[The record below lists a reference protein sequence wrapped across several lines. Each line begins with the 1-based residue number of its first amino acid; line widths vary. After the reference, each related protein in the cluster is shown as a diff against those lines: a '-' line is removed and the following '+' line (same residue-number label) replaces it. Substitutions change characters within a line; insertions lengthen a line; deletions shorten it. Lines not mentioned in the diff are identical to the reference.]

1 VADLKPSFAAPMG
14 ETVKSAFVLLLI
26 SIISARSFGQ
36 ASNMISIS
44 ALQHESE
51 VASAYDRE
59 DIKRLMRTAQT
70 PDEFTRISLYF
81 DRQAEMYA
89 AKSEEEQKE
98 LDRLLALPYH
108 ARSYPAQVE
117 NTRNRIDH
125 FKALS
130 RKSTE
135 QANLYRACADA
146 DESKEATAVSS
157 SD

>member
-1 VADLKPSFAAPMG
+1 
-14 ETVKSAFVLLLI
+14 
-26 SIISARSFGQ
+26 
-36 ASNMISIS
+36 MISIS
-44 ALQHESE
+44 TLQYESE

-59 DIKRLMRTAQT
+59 GIKRLIRTAQT
-70 PDEFTRISLYF
+70 PDAFTRIALYF

-117 NTRNRIDH
+117 NTRNRIDQ
-125 FKALS
+125 FQALS

-135 QANLYRACADA
+135 QANLYRTRAAA
-146 DESKEATAVSS
+146 DETKGAAAISS